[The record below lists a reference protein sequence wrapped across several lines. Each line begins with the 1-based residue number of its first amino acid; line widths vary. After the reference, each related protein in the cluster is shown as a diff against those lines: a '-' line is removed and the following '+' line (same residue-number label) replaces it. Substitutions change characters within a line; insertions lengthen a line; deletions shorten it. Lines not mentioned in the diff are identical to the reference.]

1 LKILKNR
8 RDKLMTLAEAM
19 PSEAEDK
26 TAEELRELNE
36 EGLYIKNCGAE
47 YGPDADELNNRTYCI
62 GKSPRSP
69 GRGQRSS
76 NRSCGKINGSEA
88 GSTAGGRP
96 CRQWQK
102 VTIDRRPLSNQ
113 EWDRL
118 EGRWPPGCG
127 EVSLWIGR
135 DHPPAEQSLPAARAI
150 VTCFSGLGKKELV
163 TKNKNAWD
171 QGGHGLD
178 EANKT

>member
-1 LKILKNR
+1 
-8 RDKLMTLAEAM
+8 MTLAEAM

-26 TAEELRELNE
+26 TAEELREREQNMAQMLMSSTTE
-36 EGLYIKNCGAE
+36 H
-47 YGPDADELNNRTYCI
+47 I

-150 VTCFSGLGKKELV
+150 VTCFSG
-163 TKNKNAWD
+163 
-171 QGGHGLD
+171 
-178 EANKT
+178 